1 MRAIHRSNQQRPT
14 LNLSLSTLHSQL
26 FRSRTL
32 TYRRKRHPPLR
43 YQVKLP
49 NLAVE
54 FFFLLPMPSER
65 IEILSAEDLRR
76 TLNRLASQIVE
87 RGGDLAHLV
96 LLGIYTRGVPLAQTL
111 AEQIAV
117 LENIQ
122 VPVGALDITFYRD
135 DLDTVGVRTPAKTNI
150 PFDLGGKTVVLV
162 DDVIYKGRTIRA
174 ALDAVNDYGRPGV
187 IRLAVLVDRGHREVP
202 IHPDF
207 VGKELPT
214 AREELVKVYLQD
226 VDGRDGVELIKE

>member
-1 MRAIHRSNQQRPT
+1 M
-14 LNLSLSTLHSQL
+14 SL
-26 FRSRTL
+26 
-32 TYRRKRHPPLR
+32 
-43 YQVKLP
+43 
-49 NLAVE
+49 
-54 FFFLLPMPSER
+54 ER
-65 IEILSAEDLRR
+65 IEILSAEALRR

-87 RGGDLAHLV
+87 RGGDLAQLV
-96 LLGIYTRGVPLAQTL
+96 LLGIHTRGVPLAHTL

-117 LENIQ
+117 LERVQ

-135 DLDTVGVRTPAKTNI
+135 DLDTVGVRTPAKTDI
-150 PFDLGGKTVVLV
+150 PFDLSGKTVVLV

-174 ALDAVNDYGRPGV
+174 ALDAVNDYGRPSI

-226 VDGRDGVELIKE
+226 VDGHDGVELIK